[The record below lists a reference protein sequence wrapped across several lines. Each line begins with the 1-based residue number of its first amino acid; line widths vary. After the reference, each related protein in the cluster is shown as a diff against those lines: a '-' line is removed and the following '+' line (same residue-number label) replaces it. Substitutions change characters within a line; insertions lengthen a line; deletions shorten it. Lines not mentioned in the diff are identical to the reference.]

1 MNDSKL
7 AGKLKAQIK
16 RFSTRLTQDLTKP
29 QRRFITEMLY
39 GIQASKDVKVSNISR
54 SLNELIPLIKTENRL
69 CRNLSSADFS
79 WYLNKKLGEQASQ
92 VLTDD
97 VVLAVDLGDIYKPF
111 AKKMEHLALIYDGS
125 AGKVRK
131 GYSLCQIVA
140 AHPDSDHIVPV
151 YGDLF
156 STEAEGFLSQNI
168 TLREAIFS
176 AWETSHRR
184 GIVAIDRG
192 GDRGAILF
200 PLLDKGV
207 RFVIRMRGDRRVL
220 LDGEELISMSKVA
233 ETCLMDTQRSV
244 TISRNE
250 KLRAFNLRVGF
261 IPVRLRQRPGQWVNL
276 VVIAGF
282 GERPVILLTNV
293 PAAGRNSFGSW
304 ILEIYLTRWKCEE
317 TYRFLK
323 QSYQLEDVRV
333 RGYNALKN
341 IYALVNLVMFFL
353 CVVIGSRQK
362 MRVVYTSLCEQARR
376 FFEVGPFFHY
386 ALADGI
392 YRLLFR
398 SRTGLLPPQTIIPK
412 DQLVLNL

>member
-16 RFSTRLTQDLTKP
+16 RFSKRLTQDMTKT
-29 QRRFITEMLY
+29 QRRFIAEMLY
-39 GIQASKDVKVSNISR
+39 GIQASKDVKISNISR
-54 SLNELIPLIKTENRL
+54 SLNEIIPLIKTENRL
-69 CRNLSSADFS
+69 CRNLSSTDFS
-79 WYLNKKLGEQASQ
+79 RYLNEKLGEQASQ

-97 VVLAVDLGDIYKPF
+97 VVLAADLGDICKPF
-111 AKKMEHLALIYDGS
+111 AKKMENLALIYDGS
-125 AGKVRK
+125 EKKVRK

-156 STEAEGFLSQNI
+156 STTAEGFLSQNI
-168 TLREAIFS
+168 TFREAIFS

-192 GDRGAILF
+192 GDRREILV
-200 PLLDKGV
+200 PLLDRGV
-207 RFVIRMRGDRRVL
+207 RFVVRMRGDRKVL
-220 LDGEELISMSKVA
+220 FKDKEPTAMSKLA
-233 ETCLMDTQRSV
+233 ETCLLNTYRTV
-244 TISRNE
+244 IVSRNE
-250 KLRAFNLRVGF
+250 KFKSYNLRVGF
-261 IPVRLRQRPGQWVNL
+261 VPVRLRERPDQGVSL
-276 VVIAGF
+276 VVIEGF
-282 GERPVILLTNV
+282 GKRPLLLLTNV
-293 PAAGRNSFGSW
+293 STSAKDSFESW
-304 ILEIYLTRWKCEE
+304 ILDIYLTRWKCEE

-333 RGYNALKN
+333 RGYSALKN

-362 MRVVYTSLCEQARR
+362 MRVLYTSLCNQARR
-376 FFEVGPFFHY
+376 FFEVGPFYHY

-398 SRTGLLPPQTIIPK
+398 SQAGILATKTIIPK
-412 DQLVLNL
+412 VQLVLNL

>member
-97 VVLAVDLGDIYKPF
+97 VVLAVDLGDICKPF

-125 AGKVRK
+125 AGKIRK

-156 STEAEGFLSQNI
+156 STEAEGFLSQDI

-220 LDGEELISMSKVA
+220 LDGEELIPMSKVA

-250 KLRAFNLRVGF
+250 KLRTFNLRVGF
-261 IPVRLRQRPGQWVNL
+261 VPVRLRQRPGQWVNL
-276 VVIAGF
+276 VVIEGF
-282 GERPVILLTNV
+282 GERPMILLANV
-293 PAAGRNSFGSW
+293 SAAARNSFGSW

-333 RGYNALKN
+333 RGYKALKN

-362 MRVVYTSLCEQARR
+362 MRMVYTSLCEQARR

-398 SRTGLLPPQTIIPK
+398 SRTGLLPPKTIMPK

>member
-7 AGKLKAQIK
+7 AGKLKVQIK
-16 RFSTRLTQDLTKP
+16 RFSNRLTEELTKP
-29 QRRFITEMLY
+29 QRRFITEMLF
-39 GIQASKDVKVSNISR
+39 GIQASKDVKISNISR

-79 WYLNKKLGEQASQ
+79 CYLNEKLGEQASQ
-92 VLTDD
+92 VLTDG
-97 VVLAVDLGDIYKPF
+97 VVLAVDLGDICKPF
-111 AKKMEHLALIYDGS
+111 AKKMENLALVYDGS
-125 AGKVRK
+125 KGKVRK
-131 GYSLCQIVA
+131 GYCLCQIVA
-140 AHPDSDHIVPV
+140 AHPHSDHIVPV

-192 GDRGAILF
+192 GDRREILI
-200 PLLDKGV
+200 PLLDRGV
-207 RFVIRMRGDRRVL
+207 RFVIRMRGDRKVL
-220 LDGEELISMSKVA
+220 LNGEESISMSEVA
-233 ETCLMDTQRSV
+233 AACLLDTQRAV

-250 KLRAFNLRVGF
+250 RLKTFNLRVGF
-261 IPVRLRQRPGQWVNL
+261 VPVRLRERPDQWVNL
-276 VVIAGF
+276 VVIEGF
-282 GERPVILLTNV
+282 GERPVLLLTNV
-293 PAAGRNSFGSW
+293 TVASRDSFGSW

-333 RGYNALKN
+333 RGYYALKN

-362 MRVVYTSLCEQARR
+362 MRMVYTSLCGQARR

-398 SRTGLLPPQTIIPK
+398 SRTGLQQKKVTLPRY
-412 DQLVLNL
+412 QLVLNL

>member
-29 QRRFITEMLY
+29 QRRFIAEMLY
-39 GIQASKDVKVSNISR
+39 GIQASKDVKISNISR

-69 CRNLSSADFS
+69 CRNLSSVDFS
-79 WYLNKKLGEQASQ
+79 CYLNEQLGKQASQ

-97 VVLAVDLGDIYKPF
+97 VVLAVDLGDICKPY
-111 AKKMEHLALIYDGS
+111 AKKMEHLAPVYDGS
-125 AGKVRK
+125 KGKIRR
-131 GYSLCQIVA
+131 GYWLCQIVA
-140 AHPDSDHIVPV
+140 AHPHSDHIVPV

-156 STEAEGFLSQNI
+156 SCEAKGFFSQNI

-176 AWETSHRR
+176 AWETSCKR

-192 GDRGAILF
+192 GDRREILV
-200 PLLDKGV
+200 PLLERGV
-207 RFVIRMRGDRRVL
+207 RFVIRMRGDRKVL
-220 LDGEELISMSKVA
+220 LHGEKFIPMSEVA
-233 ETCLMDTQRSV
+233 NACSLTSQRTI

-250 KLRAFNLRVGF
+250 KLKTFNLQVGF
-261 IPVRLRQRPGQWVNL
+261 VPVRLREQPDQWLNL
-276 VVIAGF
+276 VVIDGF
-282 GERPVILLTNV
+282 GKRPILLLANV
-293 PAAGRNSFGSW
+293 SAVDRKDFGLW
-304 ILEIYLTRWKCEE
+304 ILDVYLTRWKCEE

-333 RGYNALKN
+333 RGYYALKN
-341 IYALVNLVMFFL
+341 IYALGSLVMFFL
-353 CVVIGSRQK
+353 CVVIGLRQK
-362 MRVVYTSLCEQARR
+362 MRMVYTCLCEQARR
-376 FFEVGPFFHY
+376 FFEVGPFYHY

-398 SRTGLLPPQTIIPK
+398 SRTGLLPRKTTVPK
-412 DQLVLNL
+412 YQLVLNL

>member
-7 AGKLKAQIK
+7 AGKLKVQIK
-16 RFSTRLTQDLTKP
+16 RFSNRLTEELTKP
-29 QRRFITEMLY
+29 QRRFITEMLF
-39 GIQASKDVKVSNISR
+39 GIQASKDVKISNISR

-79 WYLNKKLGEQASQ
+79 CYLNEKLGEQASQ
-92 VLTDD
+92 VLTDG
-97 VVLAVDLGDIYKPF
+97 VVLAVDLGDICKPF
-111 AKKMEHLALIYDGS
+111 AKKMENLALVYDGS
-125 AGKVRK
+125 KGKVRK
-131 GYSLCQIVA
+131 GYCLCQIVA
-140 AHPDSDHIVPV
+140 AHPHSDHIVPV

-192 GDRGAILF
+192 GDRREILT
-200 PLLDKGV
+200 PLLDRGV
-207 RFVIRMRGDRRVL
+207 RFVIRMRGDRKVL
-220 LDGEELISMSKVA
+220 LNGEESISMSEVA
-233 ETCLMDTQRSV
+233 AACLLDTQRAV

-250 KLRAFNLRVGF
+250 RLKTFNLRVGF
-261 IPVRLRQRPGQWVNL
+261 VPVRLRERPDQWVNL
-276 VVIAGF
+276 VVIEGF
-282 GERPVILLTNV
+282 GERPVLLLTNV
-293 PAAGRNSFGSW
+293 TVASRDSFGSW

-317 TYRFLK
+317 TYRLLK

-333 RGYNALKN
+333 RGYYALKN

-362 MRVVYTSLCEQARR
+362 MRMVYTSLCEQARR

-398 SRTGLLPPQTIIPK
+398 SRTGLQQKKVTLPRY
-412 DQLVLNL
+412 QLVLNL

>member
-97 VVLAVDLGDIYKPF
+97 VVLAVDLGDICKPF

-125 AGKVRK
+125 AGKIRK

-220 LDGEELISMSKVA
+220 LDGEELIPMSKVA

-250 KLRAFNLRVGF
+250 KLRTFNLRVGF
-261 IPVRLRQRPGQWVNL
+261 VPVRLRQRPGQWVNL
-276 VVIAGF
+276 VVIEGF
-282 GERPVILLTNV
+282 GERPMILLANV
-293 PAAGRNSFGSW
+293 SAAARNSFGSW

-362 MRVVYTSLCEQARR
+362 MRMVYTSLCEQARR

-398 SRTGLLPPQTIIPK
+398 SRTGLLPPKTIIPK

>member
-16 RFSTRLTQDLTKP
+16 RFSKHLTQDLTKP
-29 QRRFITEMLY
+29 QRRFISEMLY
-39 GIQASKDVKVSNISR
+39 GIQASKDVKISNISR

-79 WYLNKKLGEQASQ
+79 CYLNEKLGEQASQ
-92 VLTDD
+92 ILTDD
-97 VVLAVDLGDIYKPF
+97 VVLAADLGDICKPF
-111 AKKMEHLALIYDGS
+111 AKKMEYLALVYDGS
-125 AGKVRK
+125 EKKVRK

-168 TLREAIFS
+168 TFREAIFS

-192 GDRGAILF
+192 GDRRELLV
-200 PLLDKGV
+200 PLLDSGV
-207 RFVIRMRGDRRVL
+207 RFVIRMRGDRKVL
-220 LDGEELISMSKVA
+220 LNGEELIPMSEVA
-233 ETCLMDTQRSV
+233 KTCLLDTHRAV
-244 TISRNE
+244 TISRDE
-250 KLRAFNLRVGF
+250 KLKAFNLRVGF
-261 IPVRLRQRPGQWVNL
+261 VPVRLRERPDQWVNL
-276 VVIAGF
+276 VVIEGF
-282 GERPVILLTNV
+282 GERPLLLLTNV
-293 PAAGRNSFGSW
+293 SASARDSFGSC
-304 ILEIYLTRWKCEE
+304 ILDIYLTRWKCEE

-398 SRTGLLPPQTIIPK
+398 SRTGLLPQKTIMTK
-412 DQLVLNL
+412 DQFVLNL

>member
-69 CRNLSSADFS
+69 CRNLSSFDFS
-79 WYLNKKLGEQASQ
+79 CYLNEKLGEQAGQ

-97 VVLAVDLGDIYKPF
+97 VVLAVDLGDICKPF
-111 AKKMEHLALIYDGS
+111 AKKMEHLALVYDGS
-125 AGKVRK
+125 KGKVRK
-131 GYSLCQIVA
+131 GYCLCQIVA
-140 AHPDSDHIVPV
+140 AHPHSDHIVPV
-151 YGDLF
+151 YGELF

-168 TLREAIFS
+168 TLRKAIFS
-176 AWETSHRR
+176 AWETSHRS

-192 GDRGAILF
+192 GDRREILV
-200 PLLDKGV
+200 PLLDRGV
-207 RFVIRMRGDRRVL
+207 RFVIRMRGDRKVL
-220 LDGEELISMSKVA
+220 LNGKELISMSKVA
-233 ETCLMDTQRSV
+233 EACLLDTQRAV

-250 KLRAFNLRVGF
+250 RLKTFNLRVGF
-261 IPVRLRQRPGQWVNL
+261 VPIRLRERPDQWVNL
-276 VVIAGF
+276 VVIEGF
-282 GERPVILLTNV
+282 GERPVLLLTNV
-293 PAAGRNSFGSW
+293 SVAARDSFGSW

-333 RGYNALKN
+333 RGYYALKN

-362 MRVVYTSLCEQARR
+362 MRMVYTSLCEQARR
-376 FFEVGPFFHY
+376 FFEVGPFYHY

-398 SRTGLLPPQTIIPK
+398 NRTGLLPQKVTIPK
-412 DQLVLNL
+412 YQLVLNL

>member
-97 VVLAVDLGDIYKPF
+97 VVLAVDLGNICKPF

-125 AGKVRK
+125 AGKIRK

-220 LDGEELISMSKVA
+220 LDGEELIPMSKVA

-261 IPVRLRQRPGQWVNL
+261 VPVRLRQRPGQWVNL
-276 VVIAGF
+276 VVIEGF
-282 GERPVILLTNV
+282 GERPMILLANV
-293 PAAGRNSFGSW
+293 SAAARNSFGSW

-362 MRVVYTSLCEQARR
+362 MRMVYTSLCEQARR

-398 SRTGLLPPQTIIPK
+398 SRTGLLPPKTIIPK